1 MKTIAYLFLV
11 LTFSFTAFAGGDGL
25 IGTWKSNKQ
34 ATLVYLKA
42 HTQLTAEELEKVGQT
57 LGKMTM
63 TFDKTTLTLKSG
75 HSNFTTSY
83 KVVSKEGKVIIIE
96 SRDPNSLKMGENK
109 LELDGNGFW
118 SPDDRIPGYKER
130 FDKVGHTGGS

>member
-1 MKTIAYLFLV
+1 MV
-11 LTFSFTAFAGGDGL
+11 LALSFPAFAGGDGL

-34 ATLVYLKA
+34 ETLVYLKA
-42 HTQLTAEELEKVGQT
+42 HTQMTAEELEKIGPT

-63 TFDKTTLTLKSG
+63 TFDKTTLTLNSG
-75 HSNFTTSY
+75 HWTFTSSY
-83 KVVSKEGKVIIIE
+83 KVLSKEGNVIDFE
-96 SRDPNSLKMGENK
+96 CRDPNTLKMTENK

-130 FDKVGHTGGS
+130 FDKVGQTGGR